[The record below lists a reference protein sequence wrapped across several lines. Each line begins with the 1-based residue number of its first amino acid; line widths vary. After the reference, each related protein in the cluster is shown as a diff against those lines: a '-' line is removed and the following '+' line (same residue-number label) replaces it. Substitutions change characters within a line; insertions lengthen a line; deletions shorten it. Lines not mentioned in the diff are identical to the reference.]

1 MCMRR
6 ALANDH
12 PYTVRSAAAVLT
24 HPGEHDLG
32 PRLAQGGAAAT
43 ENRHALPLPDEL
55 VDLVRRCLGAVIG
68 VVTPTDAG
76 Q

>member
-1 MCMRR
+1 MHAPILGQC
-6 ALANDH
+6 